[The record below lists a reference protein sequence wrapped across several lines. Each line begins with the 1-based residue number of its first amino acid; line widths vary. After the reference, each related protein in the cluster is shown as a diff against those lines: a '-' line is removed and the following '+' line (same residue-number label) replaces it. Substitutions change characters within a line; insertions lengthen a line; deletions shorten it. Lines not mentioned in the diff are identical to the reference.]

1 MTEQETNMENET
13 VTEQETS
20 MENAT
25 MTAQEWARFHA
36 AKAGSALFGWV
47 EDEDGERHHGDFD
60 AVMQAAA
67 TVHALTGSTFALL
80 AIAEA
85 LQAVSRTAAAFLE
98 EYHISEFESAIRDR

>member
-1 MTEQETNMENET
+1 
-13 VTEQETS
+13 

-36 AKAGSALFGWV
+36 AKAGSALLGWV
-47 EDEDGERHHGDFD
+47 EDENGERHHGDFD

-98 EYHISEFESAIRDR
+98 EYHLSEFESAIRDR